1 MDNNFSWGSD
11 TFSAYWPQ
19 NDEQR
24 AQVNPVTP
32 VNQEN
37 LANLQNLCNKYMNYH
52 VIASMKDGT
61 EQEGIIEDMNDKGI
75 VMLVPEEVIEE
86 DRQYYGGRRRFR
98 RFRRFLFPF
107 FLFRFPF
114 IRPFPHH

>member
-1 MDNNFSWGSD
+1 MNESFEQQPE
-11 TFSAYWPQ
+11 TYPAYWPQ
-19 NDEQR
+19 YEEQR
-24 AQVNPVTP
+24 AQVNPNPP

-37 LANLQNLCNKYMNYH
+37 LANLKQICGKYMNYH
-52 VIASMKDGT
+52 VIASMKDGS
-61 EQEGIIEDMNDKGI
+61 ELEGIIEDMNDKGL
-75 VMLVPEEVIEE
+75 VMLVPEDVAAE

-107 FLFRFPF
+107 FLFTFPF